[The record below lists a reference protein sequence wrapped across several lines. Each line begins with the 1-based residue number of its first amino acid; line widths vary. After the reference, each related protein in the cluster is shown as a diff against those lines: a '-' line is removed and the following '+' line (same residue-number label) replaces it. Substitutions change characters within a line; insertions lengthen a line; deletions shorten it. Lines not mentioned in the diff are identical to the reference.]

1 MAAHNELG
9 KEGEE
14 AASAYLSSKDT
25 GYGTKTGAS
34 ASWNWTSL
42 PRKTEN

>member
-14 AASAYLSSKDT
+14 AASAYLRHEDT
-25 GYGTKTGAS
+25 GYGTETGTS
-34 ASWNWTSL
+34 ANWSWTSL
-42 PRKTEN
+42 PRKMEN

>member
-14 AASAYLSSKDT
+14 AASAYLSSRGYRIGTET
-25 GYGTKTGAS
+25 GTS
-34 ASWNWTSL
+34 ANWSWTSL
-42 PRKTEN
+42 PRKMEN